1 MKDAQAYQYII
12 EELKELRNYLSSFSF
27 ELSAMDI
34 SAANY
39 YVARVVYPAY
49 HDQVLL
55 QAYRD
60 EYFTYK
66 NIIAG
71 LDEEIEF
78 FYIGVQHI
86 NQQQDNENERTTH
99 QGWTWN
105 IP

>member
-1 MKDAQAYQYII
+1 MKDAQAYQHII
-12 EELKELRNYLSSFSF
+12 EELKELRNYLSSFSS

-66 NIIAG
+66 NIVEG
-71 LDEEIEF
+71 LAEEIQF
-78 FYIGVQHI
+78 FYTGISSI
-86 NQQQDNENERTTH
+86 NNQPTEQ
-99 QGWTWN
+99 
-105 IP
+105 